1 MDRIRILNT
10 TIWSLLFEYSNSSNN
25 SDQHWYHWT
34 ALEGWKECFCR
45 ILHYLASQTLI
56 AENNVAILNSQCK
69 LIFHTKTLL
78 VPVGKII
85 HMYMYV
91 YVIRDVYAFTFCFVY
106 SFFFKMTTFQGRETY
121 CSLEIFKFWHSIF
134 SSQHTKEGCPSCLVL
149 EHINE
154 V

>member
-1 MDRIRILNT
+1 MDRIRISNT
-10 TIWSLLFEYSNSSNN
+10 TIRSSLFEYSNSSNN

-85 HMYMYV
+85 HMYNIHCICMYMW
-91 YVIRDVYAFTFCFVY
+91 YVMCMHLLFVLFIHFFQNDNFSRTWHLLFSGDIQILAFNILQSTHQKKVV
-106 SFFFKMTTFQGRETY
+106 
-121 CSLEIFKFWHSIF
+121 H
-134 SSQHTKEGCPSCLVL
+134 HA
-149 EHINE
+149 
-154 V
+154 